1 MTEEILK
8 NKAALE
14 GIEEKLKAIQQTIKP
29 IQSCVSSNCE
39 SRFSILLLSI
49 CCNYIT
55 ELRMGLHNT
64 YSLIRCLESIYRFP
78 DILNYF
84 SLCRDFFERLEL
96 MTLIK
101 SLNPQI
107 LMEALDIWIVYWRK
121 YEKGRAGEKN
131 GNKIEKKI
139 RDFRNELEK
148 SIRTGTLRPETEEEK
163 ILTPQK
169 IKEYADKY
177 VVGQE
182 TAKKML
188 ATIIYEYKKGI
199 KNSGNRGNIAALLA
213 GPTGCG
219 KNYLLET
226 MAACPGVNLPVFF
239 YDLSSIT
246 PAGYDGESKNQI
258 FKGFVS
264 HCKAAGVP
272 TTRGIIVLDEA
283 DKKMRP
289 SISRD
294 GSDFNA
300 EAMSQL
306 LTVLTGD
313 GVIEGVKCSDILFLL
328 SGAFMNILEKK
339 EERKMH
345 IGFGHGKAEVPE
357 NVHRLTREDMIRG
370 GMMREVAGRIS
381 VIIPVDRL
389 TRNQMREI
397 LIGTEHGL
405 LREYT
410 EGFARYGTELII
422 REEAIEA
429 LVDKA
434 FEENLGARALK
445 NVLSEILFPIKY
457 DAGERK
463 ADKCIIQ
470 KETIL
475 QGEPPCWEVDQSQ
488 ECLKKQ
494 VHSKRKGKGEVSN
507 EKCFCV

>member
-1 MTEEILK
+1 MMEEILK
-8 NKAALE
+8 NKDALE
-14 GIEEKLKAIQQTIKP
+14 GIEDKLKAIQQTTKLM
-29 IQSCVSSNCE
+29 QSFELSNHE
-39 SRFSILLLSI
+39 KRFSILLLSI

-64 YSLIRCLESIYRFP
+64 NSLIRCLESVYRTP

-84 SLCRDFFERLEL
+84 ALYKDFFGRYE
-96 MTLIK
+96 MMGLIQTM
-101 SLNPQI
+101 NPKI
-107 LMEALDIWIVYWRK
+107 LMEALNIWTIYWRRC
-121 YEKGRAGEKN
+121 EKENKEEKN
-131 GNKIEKKI
+131 RKMIEERI
-139 RDFRNELEK
+139 RNFYNELEK
-148 SIRTGTLRPETEEEK
+148 SIKSGTLRPETEEEK
-163 ILTPQK
+163 DLTPQK
-169 IKEYADKY
+169 IKAYADRY

-188 ATIIYEYKKGI
+188 ATIIFEYKKGI
-199 KNSGNRGNIAALLA
+199 KSSGNRGNIAALLA

-264 HCKAAGVP
+264 CCKAAGVP
-272 TTRGIIVLDEA
+272 PTRGIIVLDEA

-306 LTVLTGD
+306 LTMLAGD
-313 GVIEGVKCSDILFLL
+313 GVVEGVKCSDILFLL
-328 SGAFMNILEKK
+328 SGAFMNILEQK
-339 EERKMH
+339 EERKIH
-345 IGFGHGKAEVPE
+345 IGFGHEELDITE

-389 TRNQMREI
+389 TRDQMREI
-397 LIGTEHGL
+397 LTSTEHGL
-405 LREYT
+405 LLEYN
-410 EGFARYGTELII
+410 EVFIQYGTELII
-422 REEAIEA
+422 EEEAIEA

-457 DAGERK
+457 DAGERM
-463 ADKCIIQ
+463 AERCIIR

-475 QGEPPCWEVDQSQ
+475 EGAPPCWEVD
-488 ECLKKQ
+488 
-494 VHSKRKGKGEVSN
+494 RN
-507 EKCFCV
+507 EKDAKKASA